1 MIFGWDCVSCDD
13 SAIATI
19 RSPLQTSIHRQTV
32 NLWPLS
38 IRRGMLLGAL
48 ILSAGGQFVAFICR
62 GRGAFGSPYE
72 DNDFGSL
79 ISSSMVVERKS
90 RSRGDDSSSY
100 VVPNDATVDI
110 LLAI

>member
-79 ISSSMVVERKS
+79 ISSSMVVERNQDLKVMNL
-90 RSRGDDSSSY
+90 DHMLY
-100 VVPNDATVDI
+100 PMMQLPI
-110 LLAI
+110 FFY